1 MSKRNLRDTLLT
13 ATQVRILKL
22 LGDLGTMTRKEI
34 DEAIQGDITTHL
46 GPVYVNDVNDSDRTH
61 GRKSLLSLGMVS
73 VTRDQVDGKTTI
85 IIYSLTS
92 KGRDAASKYEVRDKV
107 PREYRIPGVLLDP
120 ATVAVKKLRTYGLE
134 LFTDEDIRQVL
145 ERLPREYHDVPLD
158 SVRQQIVNR
167 RKQGAF
173 TVVNDW
179 PEWYVEYRES
189 TEWDR
194 VSTNALKINDHRCS
208 LNHAHKDGLNVYHR
222 DLIALEAGEEE
233 MHRGWFV
240 VLCESCYRRNRNALP
255 QIPNERP

>member
-179 PEWYVEYRES
+179 PEWYQEYLAS
-189 TEWDR
+189 SHWGTVTER
-194 VSTNALKINDHRCS
+194 ALGFWGNRCC
-208 LNHAHKDGLNVYHR
+208 LNPSHAGTVDVYHR
-222 DLIALEAGEEE
+222 RLSLDNEDDSDVI
-233 MHRGWFV
+233 

-255 QIPNERP
+255 QILNERP